1 MGIFSK
7 LGVGRAADALFG
19 DPTKGIKKATAQQI
33 ALQREG
39 LDYAKSV
46 DAPLIDYRDKSLDAL
61 YGFYDPNNPDGQ
73 QQFID
78 QAQQSPFYQRGVEVG
93 EQGVLRNQAATG
105 GLRTGDT
112 QTALAGFNQDYLNS
126 IVNQNLQGLQQFSRP
141 ALSTNSIS
149 NQYGNIGATQA
160 AGTTAAN
167 QAKQDQTG
175 QLLNLGL
182 TAAGLFSD
190 SRLKKNIK
198 KIGEVKG
205 VNWYSWEWNDIASKL
220 GLSGASNGVIAD
232 EFKESRP
239 ELLSEKDGYLQF
251 NYEAFLNG

>member
-1 MGIFSK
+1 MGLFSK
-7 LGVGRAADALFG
+7 IGIGGLTESLFG
-19 DPTKGIKKATAQQI
+19 DPTAGIDEATRQQI

-46 DAPLIDYRDKSLDAL
+46 DAPLIDYRDKSLEAL
-61 YGFYDPNNPDGQ
+61 YGFYDPSNAEGQ

-78 QAQQSPFYQRGVEVG
+78 QTQASPFYQRGVETG
-93 EQGVLRNQAATG
+93 EQSILRNQAATG
-105 GLRTGDT
+105 GLRTGST

-126 IVNQNLQGLQQFSRP
+126 MVNQNLQGLQQFSSP

-182 TAAGLFSD
+182 TAASLFSD
-190 SRLKKNIK
+190 KRLKDNIK
-198 KIGEVKG
+198 KIGVKNNA
-205 VNWYSWEWNDIASKL
+205 NWYSWDWNALAKTL
-220 GLSGASNGVIAD
+220 GLSGSSEGVIAN
-232 EFKESRP
+232 EFIEKRP
-239 ELLSEKDGYLQF
+239 DLLSEKSGYLQF
-251 NYEAFLNG
+251 NYGAFLNG